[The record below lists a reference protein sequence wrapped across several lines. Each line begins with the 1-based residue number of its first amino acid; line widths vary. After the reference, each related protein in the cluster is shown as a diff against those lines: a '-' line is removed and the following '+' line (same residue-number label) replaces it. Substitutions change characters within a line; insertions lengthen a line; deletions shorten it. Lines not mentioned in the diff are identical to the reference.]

1 MTIVF
6 DTNVLM
12 AAFGS
17 HGLCQLLFADTVAV
31 HDLVISEAILDE
43 LSEHLAGKFK
53 MPAVEVKETTE
64 YLREYCRMVV
74 PAAVPPDACRDA
86 DDLPILGTAAAGK
99 ADVLVTGDRDLL
111 TLKAYD
117 KTRILTPRALYDE
130 LSRR

>member
-17 HGLCQLLFADTVAV
+17 HGLCQSLFADTVAV

-53 MPAVEVKETTE
+53 MPAAEVKETIE
-64 YLREYCRMVV
+64 YLREYCRMVE
-74 PAAVPPDACRDA
+74 PAAVAADACRDA
-86 DDLPILGTAAAGK
+86 DDLLILGTAAAGN
-99 ADVLVTGDRDLL
+99 ADVLVTGDSDLL
-111 TLKAYD
+111 TLKMYGAA
-117 KTRILTPRALYDE
+117 RILTPRAIYDE
-130 LSRR
+130 LSKR